1 VGNFITKLTQLE
13 RIKPELERIKY
24 EFSKFNDLFY
34 TINHFQILFYIN
46 YDFPGRRQSFTTG
59 LGFFCKNK
67 DLFVIVFA
75 LGGTAG

>member
-46 YDFPGRRQSFTTG
+46 YDFPGRQQSFTIG
-59 LGFFCKNK
+59 PGFS
-67 DLFVIVFA
+67 L
-75 LGGTAG
+75 